1 MKKPRSKYVKISATV
16 VISAVILY
24 ALMSIIDNIGLV
36 YESLSSAVSFILRV
50 LSPVLIGFVVA
61 FLLHRPSD
69 FFARLLQKI
78 KFFSKRI
85 RLSVVLG
92 VFITFILF
100 LAFITVFLYLL
111 IPSVAESI
119 GALSNDAPGYAKVV
133 YDWVVKTSETPTI
146 SGILDFLNIEIS
158 SADSLTSLLSK
169 FWAEITVILQTA
181 AAAIFGFL
189 MDTGRFLYNFV
200 LGMFFTI
207 YMLMFKQQIKRQLQT
222 LFKAILKG
230 FYYKVAFAYRVAD
243 DMFYKFIAGKGMCSI
258 AIGIAT
264 FIICSLAGFK
274 YVPLISLIIAVTNII
289 PTFGPLIGAIPAVLL
304 SMMTSPIY
312 GLYMLI
318 IIIGLQ
324 IVEGNII
331 APRVLGSSLGLNGF
345 WIIFSIVIMGALF
358 GVVGMLIAAPL
369 FGLIRILIKNMLTR
383 NSKDYEKLSAEMEFN
398 ASLQRYHQWTTKK
411 IKKPKEKQ
419 DVKL

>member
-16 VISAVILY
+16 IISAVILY

-36 YESLSSAVSFILRV
+36 YDSIKSAVSFILGV
-50 LSPVLIGFVVA
+50 LNPVIIGFIIA

-69 FFARLLQKI
+69 FFARLLQKM
-78 KFFSKRI
+78 KFFSKRV
-85 RLSVVLG
+85 RLSGVLS

-100 LAFITVFLYLL
+100 LGFISAFLYLL
-111 IPSVAESI
+111 IPSVAQSVGSLTE
-119 GALSNDAPGYAKVV
+119 DAPEYARTV
-133 YDWVVKTSETPTI
+133 YDWVLKTSQQPTI
-146 SGILDFLNIEIS
+146 ADILDFLNIKIS
-158 SADSLTSLLSK
+158 SADSLSTFLST
-169 FWAEITVILQTA
+169 FWTEITVVLQTA
-181 AAAIFGFL
+181 ATAILSFL
-189 MDTGRFLYNFV
+189 MDTGKFLYNFV

-207 YMLMFKQQIKRQLQT
+207 YMLMFKHQIRAQLQI
-222 LFKAILKG
+222 LFKAILRA

-243 DMFYKFIAGKGMCSI
+243 DMFYKFIAGKGICSI
-258 AIGIAT
+258 AIGVVT

-274 YVPLISLIIAVTNII
+274 YVPLISLIIAVTNMI

-318 IIIGLQ
+318 IIIALQ

-358 GVVGMLIAAPL
+358 GVIGMLIAAPL
-369 FGLIRILIKNMLTR
+369 FGMIRILIKNLLTR
-383 NSKDYEKLSAEMEFN
+383 NSKEYEKLTPEMEFN

-411 IKKPKEKQ
+411 NKKAKENV
-419 DVKL
+419 DAKL